1 MWCSCC
7 LILIQRQGGHQSDFG
22 RRADLFLH
30 LGHENE
36 SGGDSSTQC
45 SILVFSVAPFLSRI
59 TSVPQKSMF
68 FAFWRGEYHISR
80 IWQFRLNRTYHE
92 SLFFW
97 SSRYIKVQS
106 VLKLQVQTI
115 HRLPGCW
122 YIISKIFSIISIHLC
137 HVSAKCAS
145 KPTSRSALRVLS
157 SQILG

>member
-1 MWCSCC
+1 MLLFSHVDSTPRWPSKWFWPARRFIFAPRPRKWVWWWFKYSMFDSC
-7 LILIQRQGGHQSDFG
+7 
-22 RRADLFLH
+22 FLCH
-30 LGHENE
+30 AL
-36 SGGDSSTQC
+36 
-45 SILVFSVAPFLSRI
+45 LRRI

-92 SLFFW
+92 SPFFW

-122 YIISKIFSIISIHLC
+122 YITSKIFSIISIHLC